1 VYGLRLLADSRVQ
14 RAILVILAVVLVV
27 YRAVQLLDVE
37 PARWGFDFAW
47 YWGAASNLLHGLPIY
62 SAEQLAGPYAP
73 QGQEGFLYP
82 PPLAA
87 LVIPLALLF
96 PTNMAAA
103 GFVWSVVGAIAAGAG
118 LILIA
123 RTDRLGERY
132 PLLAGSGVALLLVA
146 AFALPPVIDEFING
160 NVHLFLVALFAAAWW
175 GVVHSDAGDA
185 RGARVAGIA
194 VGIATVIKL
203 FPGVLVLWFLLTGR
217 RRAAG
222 WSVVGA
228 VALALLTL
236 PFTGIQPW
244 LDYPRVLAN
253 LGAPIDATN
262 SMAPTIWLSP
272 YLGFTIARVVVTL
285 VGLGVVVWA
294 ARRLDARRGFALSVA
309 VAVLVTPALWSHYLT
324 VLLVPLTLALS
335 AGVSLAWLA
344 VVYVL
349 LSAQKQ
355 AGLGDYAWITIR
367 AMPTA
372 GALLLAGLLARV
384 RPRPAEPHVP

>member
-1 VYGLRLLADSRVQ
+1 VYGLRLLADPRLQ
-14 RAILVILAVVLVV
+14 RAILVVLAGVLVL
-27 YRAVQLLDVE
+27 YRAIALLDVE

-47 YWGAASNLLHGLPIY
+47 YWGASSNLLHGLPIY
-62 SAEQLAGPYAP
+62 SAQQLAGPYSP

-87 LVIPLALLF
+87 LVIPLALVF
-96 PTNMAAA
+96 PTNMAGA
-103 GFVWSVVGAIAAGAG
+103 GLVWSVLGAVAAGAG
-118 LILIA
+118 LLLIV

-160 NVHLFLVALFAAAWW
+160 NVHLFLVALLAAAWW
-175 GVVHSDAGDA
+175 GVARSDASDGADA
-185 RGARVAGIA
+185 RGDRVAGIA

-228 VALALLTL
+228 VALTLVTL
-236 PFTGIQPW
+236 PLTGIQPW

-262 SMAPTIWLSP
+262 SMAPTIWLAP
-272 YLGFTIARVVVTL
+272 WLGFTVARVVVT
-285 VGLGVVVWA
+285 VIGLGVVVWA
-294 ARRLDARRGFALSVA
+294 AHTLDARRGFALTVA

-324 VLLVPLTLALS
+324 VLLVPLTLALG

-372 GALLLAGLLARV
+372 GALLLAGVLGRK
-384 RPRPAEPHVP
+384 R

>member
-1 VYGLRLLADSRVQ
+1 MYGLRLLADPRVQ
-14 RAILVILAVVLVV
+14 RAILVVLAVVLVL
-27 YRAVQLLDVE
+27 YRLVQLLDVE

-47 YWGAASNLLHGLPIY
+47 YWGAASNLLHGDPIY
-62 SAEQLAGPYAP
+62 SAQQLAGPYSP

-96 PTNMAAA
+96 PSNMAAA
-103 GFVWSVVGAIAAGAG
+103 GLVWSVLGAIAAGAG
-118 LILIA
+118 LLLIA

-132 PLLAGSGVALLLVA
+132 PLLAGSGGVLLFVA
-146 AFALPPVIDEFING
+146 AFGLPPVIDEFING
-160 NVHLFLVALFAAAWW
+160 NVHLFLVALLAAAWS
-175 GVVHSDAGDA
+175 GVARAEAGDG
-185 RGARVAGIA
+185 RGDRVAGIA
-194 VGIATVIKL
+194 VGVATVIKL
-203 FPGVLVLWFLLTGR
+203 FPGLLVLWFLLTGR

-228 VALALLTL
+228 VALALITL

-253 LGAPIDATN
+253 LGAPLDATN
-262 SMAPTIWLSP
+262 SMAPTIWLEP
-272 YLGFTIARVVVTL
+272 YVGFTIARVVVTL
-285 VGLGVVVWA
+285 VGLAVVLWA
-294 ARRLDARRGFALSVA
+294 ARYLDARRGFALTVA

-324 VLLVPLTLALS
+324 VLLVPLVLALS
-335 AGVSLAWLA
+335 AGVSIAWLA

-355 AGLGDYAWITIR
+355 AGLGDYAWVTIR

-372 GALLLAGLLARV
+372 GALLLAGLLGR
-384 RPRPAEPHVP
+384 RR